1 MTGWEEREDLPSDLF
16 TKYTFQVGRD
26 FSIVYTVEVGSLSYL
41 DPWDWIGVYE
51 DDFLSL
57 EDYVSFTW
65 ASLCRLTAQEKE
77 VRKAQVIIVC
87 FRDFTKF

>member
-1 MTGWEEREDLPSDLF
+1 M
-16 TKYTFQVGRD
+16 GRD

-51 DDFLSL
+51 EDFLSL

-77 VRKAQVIIVC
+77 VRNKGVHQAMEH
-87 FRDFTKF
+87 

>member
-1 MTGWEEREDLPSDLF
+1 M
-16 TKYTFQVGRD
+16 
-26 FSIVYTVEVGSLSYL
+26 YTVEVGSLSYL

-77 VRKAQVIIVC
+77 VRTAGV
-87 FRDFTKF
+87 

>member
-1 MTGWEEREDLPSDLF
+1 MGH
-16 TKYTFQVGRD
+16 D
-26 FSIVYTVEVGSLSYL
+26 FSIAYTVEVGSMSYL

-51 DDFLSL
+51 ADFLSL

-77 VRKAQVIIVC
+77 VRNLRQSTAGFAFNRQNPRPWSRSGKLAVKTAV
-87 FRDFTKF
+87 